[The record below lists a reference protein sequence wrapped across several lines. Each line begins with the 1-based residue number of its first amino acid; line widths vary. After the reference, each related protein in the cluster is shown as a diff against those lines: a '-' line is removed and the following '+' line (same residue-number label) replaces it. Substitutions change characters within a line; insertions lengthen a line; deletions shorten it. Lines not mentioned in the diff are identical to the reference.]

1 MNILLL
7 GLWRR
12 EIDGFDFT
20 CDDCRRVAICGLEV
34 FAIIAGEGDFVFTRE
49 QETYRVVPLDQSVG
63 LFLFLDQCRRD
74 RVVIA
79 IIDRVGRKT

>member
-34 FAIIAGEGDFVFTRE
+34 FAIIAGEGDFILPGKE
-49 QETYRVVPLDQSVG
+49 EAYGVVPLD
-63 LFLFLDQCRRD
+63 
-74 RVVIA
+74 
-79 IIDRVGRKT
+79 